1 MPGSGP
7 IDKKDKWHI
16 EIELGG
22 PLDKDKSDEFTA
34 ELKALL
40 KKYRAK
46 MTEKDTRPKN
56 K

>member
-7 IDKKDKWHI
+7 IDKGDKWHI

-22 PLDKDKSDEFTA
+22 PLDKEKSDEFTA

-40 KKYRAK
+40 KKFKAK
-46 MTEKDTRPKN
+46 MTKKGTRRKS